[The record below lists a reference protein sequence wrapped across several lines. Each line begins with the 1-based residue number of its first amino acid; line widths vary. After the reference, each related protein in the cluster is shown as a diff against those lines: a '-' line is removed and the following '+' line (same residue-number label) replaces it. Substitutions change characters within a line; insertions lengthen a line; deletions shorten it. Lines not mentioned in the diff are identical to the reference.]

1 MLYEAERPALK
12 VCGLPKPTAR
22 KYRYILYS
30 ALYSNSHIGGYI
42 IVSVS
47 CSDIDCGSWM
57 RLTALNI
64 GSMDRGSGLYKIG
77 QN

>member
-1 MLYEAERPALK
+1 MGYLSPQPEST
-12 VCGLPKPTAR
+12 GT
-22 KYRYILYS
+22 YS
-30 ALYSNSHIGGYI
+30 TLYSNSHIGGYI